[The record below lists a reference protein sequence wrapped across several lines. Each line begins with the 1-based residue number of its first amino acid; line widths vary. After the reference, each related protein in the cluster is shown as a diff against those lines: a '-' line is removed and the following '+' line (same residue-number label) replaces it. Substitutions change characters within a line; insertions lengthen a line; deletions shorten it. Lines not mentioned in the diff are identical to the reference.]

1 MNASPNLTFKQQRF
15 VEEYQVDG
23 NGSQAVLRA
32 GYKTKHPAEMAY
44 GLLRN
49 TKVKHTLQDAQN
61 ARSQRLQMWVDS
73 TVQQY
78 IELKDRVLD
87 ACDYQTSLRALNQ
100 LVKHLRILEHYHA
113 APLLDAIEKGPDNLD
128 ELIDQFLWINTSL
141 GNCSYILRALEWKVK
156 LAGEKKEEW
165 DYEEMLNSLG
175 LASWLI
181 STSREEILKDPL
193 W

>member
-15 VEEYQVDG
+15 IEKYRVDG

-61 ARSQRLQMWVDS
+61 ARSERLQMRVDS
-73 TVQQY
+73 TFQQY
-78 IELKDRVLD
+78 IELKEKALE

-100 LVKHLRILEHYHA
+100 LVKHLRIFEHYHA

-141 GNCSYILRALEWKVK
+141 GNWSYVLRALE
-156 LAGEKKEEW
+156 
-165 DYEEMLNSLG
+165 
-175 LASWLI
+175 
-181 STSREEILKDPL
+181 
-193 W
+193 